1 MVKQRPAAALAPLA
15 SIYRNL
21 DDIVLASTPL
31 RADADR
37 DGLSRFGDDLW
48 DMNPGVF
55 QARAYCKMNM
65 LDFSTIGCPVE
76 QLTAKEYIFASLNVR
91 AGGDMVGFARH
102 LRETH
107 CSNSSASWAM
117 CGSDTAGSIR
127 R

>member
-55 QARAYCKMNM
+55 QARAYCN
-65 LDFSTIGCPVE
+65 
-76 QLTAKEYIFASLNVR
+76 EYARLQHYRLSSR
-91 AGGDMVGFARH
+91 AAYGQGIY
-102 LRETH
+102 LR
-107 CSNSSASWAM
+107 
-117 CGSDTAGSIR
+117 
-127 R
+127 